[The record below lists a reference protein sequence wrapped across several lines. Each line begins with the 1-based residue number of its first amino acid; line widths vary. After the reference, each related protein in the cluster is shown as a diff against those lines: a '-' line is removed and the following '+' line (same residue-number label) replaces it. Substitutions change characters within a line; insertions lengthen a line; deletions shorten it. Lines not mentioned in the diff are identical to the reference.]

1 MTATKGLLTQPKIQ
15 YCNSKG
21 FKASPYYMM
30 NYNIFKTE
38 KDCKRAGRLKN
49 GTAMSHQFI
58 DEYSLQYAKWLTPCF
73 L

>member
-1 MTATKGLLTQPKIQ
+1 MQQRK
-15 YCNSKG
+15 
-21 FKASPYYMM
+21 
-30 NYNIFKTE
+30 KTE
-38 KDCKRAGRLKN
+38 N